1 LGTDNEGTVGGF
13 GIAAIGEGI
22 FTEEGDGLG
31 TGLGA
36 RFNLGGMGEP
46 GEPGL
51 GSLVSGKTIRTVSL
65 LGSDI

>member
-13 GIAAIGEGI
+13 GIAGTGEGI
-22 FTEEGDGLG
+22 FTVEDNGLR

-51 GSLVSGKTIRTVSL
+51 GSLVSGRTIRTVSL